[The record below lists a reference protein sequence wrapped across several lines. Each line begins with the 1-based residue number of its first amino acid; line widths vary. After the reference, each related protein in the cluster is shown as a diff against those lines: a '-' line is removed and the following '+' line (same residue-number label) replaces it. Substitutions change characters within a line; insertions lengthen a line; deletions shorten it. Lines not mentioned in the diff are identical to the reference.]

1 MSMRHLRTT
10 LPVARPACQRA
21 GLAPRLF
28 WTTVGVIGLVLAS
41 GLVTLALGQASPTAP
56 KPIPGGF
63 PNPFVPGETIHLFL
77 PAFGIE
83 PSLITDFNGF
93 VGLANVKG
101 TGTGTDTTTG
111 ISTPGLPF
119 DSDVRFM
126 TGVYVGRDGKTH
138 QGTFIF
144 V

>member
-1 MSMRHLRTT
+1 
-10 LPVARPACQRA
+10 
-21 GLAPRLF
+21 
-28 WTTVGVIGLVLAS
+28 
-41 GLVTLALGQASPTAP
+41 LGQASPKAP

-63 PNPFVPGETIHLFL
+63 PNPVVPGQIIHLFL

-83 PSLITDFNGF
+83 PSLITDFNGV
-93 VGLANVKG
+93 VGLANAKG

-111 ISTPGLPF
+111 VSTPGLPF
-119 DSDVRFM
+119 DVDVRFM
-126 TGVYVGRDGKTH
+126 TGVYIGRDGRTH